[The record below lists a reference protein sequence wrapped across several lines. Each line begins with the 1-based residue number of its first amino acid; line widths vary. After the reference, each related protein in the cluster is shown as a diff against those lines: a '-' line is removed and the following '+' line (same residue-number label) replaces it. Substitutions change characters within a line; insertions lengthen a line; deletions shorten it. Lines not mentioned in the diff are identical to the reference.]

1 MTWLKTIIAR
11 FCGFSLIGAVST
23 IISVGIMAFL
33 NEVMGCNGYVSY
45 VVAYVVTILF
55 SYFANARL
63 VYHRCV
69 SLAECCGFFAT
80 YLSGMVVGALLL
92 ALTKHMFPRANDT
105 LLGCVVLPFTVVWNF
120 IFVNFMLTRRPGVHG
135 AGDGINDKEVANVGQ
150 C

>member
-1 MTWLKTIIAR
+1 MKWIKTIIAR

-23 IISVGIMAFL
+23 ILSVVIMAFL
-33 NEVMGCNGYVSY
+33 NEVLGCNGYASY
-45 VVAYVVTILF
+45 VVAYVTTILF

-63 VYHRCV
+63 VYRRRV

-80 YLSGMVVGALLL
+80 YLSGMVVGTLLL
-92 ALTKHMFPRANDT
+92 ALAKCMFPSTNDT
-105 LLGCVVLPFTVVWNF
+105 LLGCAVLPFTVAWNF
-120 IFVNFMLTRRPGVHG
+120 VFVNFMLTRRPDVHG